1 MQLKN
6 ANVEIREPL
15 STMKHP
21 VAGSIPFTNKHN
33 LPGTQ
38 CAITHVSSRDGF
50 FGEIYVFLQIC

>member
-33 LPGTQ
+33 LPGRQ
-38 CAITHVSSRDGF
+38 CAITHASSRDGF
-50 FGEIYVFLQIC
+50 FGEIYVLLQIC